1 MEFRRCMPPC
11 TRFIAR
17 EDPHSKCILCLGF
30 SHAREAVYGTSNCEI
45 CDDFRLITLR
55 SRLEDYEC
63 ESSKFSR
70 RASSTNAPP
79 REIAASREAAA
90 SRRAASWGSDVELE
104 EMESEQTGLAF
115 SLPPSSERARANSPV
130 EFLPDFQFPSPKARD
145 FVSFGLDD
153 ILHTAASDSE
163 DFGPALADALPPNS
177 QEARPSAAYS
187 ELVDVLSR
195 ATEKLAL
202 DWPDE
207 PRESRASKL
216 DDRFLIGAH
225 SKLERRK
232 LPFFSDLHREI
243 SSSWKQPFSSRLTN
257 AAAADFTN
265 LVGSVE
271 QGYTAMPVIED
282 TLASHLSPSLAPSWK
297 SRPLLPSKPCRTT
310 SALIGKSYIAAGQA
324 GMALHTMAILQAY
337 QADVLKEMD
346 EGTGLTPEAVK
357 ELRRATD
364 LALRAT
370 KHTARAVGR
379 SMAAS
384 VAAERHL
391 WLNLTEIRER
401 EKTFLMDAPISQS
414 GLFGEAVSAVV
425 DKFRSAKTQSAA
437 LNQFMPRRARDFST
451 PSSSVSREQPPPRR
465 EPPSGGAQATRL
477 PPTTVWGAQHF
488 SLRHPEQGRRGLSFT
503 VEGAAASRPSRHPIS
518 GMSSLARHYDSSVTL
533 PSRMGAF
540 TRGIAV
546 GSPHNSN
553 RLHSSVWEK
562 SPPFRRGSPDSRKPR
577 RQGFC
582 STTGTFLPPAERS
595 NRGSTADGSR
605 TRFLQPLLPRSKEGR
620 RLEAYPG
627 STAFE
632 SFPLQR
638 EVQNADDENHH
649 VSGSGGRLV
658 CHHRPEGCVFSHP
671 GRSQTQ
677 EIPSVR
683 LWREGL
689 PIQGSAL
696 RPGFGPEDIYQMHG
710 CCTGPFEAPGHPCTE
725 LSGRLAHSGS
735 LQGASESSQGYRSR
749 PHPFSWP
756 QNERQEECAPPIST
770 NCISRSSFGFRSDA
784 GPFGSCPDTSF
795 YSMFGPLQ
803 ARPSCLCRY
812 LPQAV
817 GPYGSSLPCVAPR
830 AASHEAIPLVD
841 EGAEVT
847 PHCTSYSPCQS
858 VAQLLSTPVNVARP
872 RLSPERGENG
882 CDPPSPYDHDG
893 RINDRL
899 GRGLRR
905 KAGEWR
911 VEGRVPLLAY
921 KLPGTQGCLP
931 GFEVFSPRSRGA
943 SCHSQDGQYGGCV
956 PHKPPRRFKVAHP
969 GQACAPSSPLV
980 SRQVPLFEGGS
991 RSGSTEPG
999 GRFSVETE
1007 AQAGGM
1013 DVEPSDGIP
1022 DLGSVWQSGG
1032 GPLCFSRVIPV
1043 PALVLPEFPDDSR
1056 HRCVRPPMAEC
1067 QSVRV
1072 SANKADSG
1080 STMQSEGERC
1090 PSPSHSPILALPD
1103 LVLGANSPLVSASL
1117 GDSDQAGLTV
1127 PASGQ
1132 DLASSAGALE
1142 VVGMAHTGPRAV
1154 IDGLPAEVQETIAS
1168 ARAPATR
1175 KLYSSKWGVFES
1187 WCLTRA
1193 IDPVNCPVGPVL
1205 EFLQERLTAGAA
1217 ATTLRVYVAAIAARR
1232 ELDEIPLGRHRL
1244 VSAFM
1249 RGARRLRPVRPTA
1262 VPSWDL
1268 SVVLEGLVTAPFEP
1282 LESASDRILTLKVV
1296 LLLALTSLKRV
1307 GDLQAFSVSETCMD
1321 FAPGLVKVT
1330 LRPRPGYIPKVLSTS
1345 FRSQVVTLHSFHPPP
1360 FASSEDER
1368 LHMLCLVRALKL
1380 YVDRS
1385 KVWRKSPQ
1393 LLICFGAGRRG
1404 LATSKQRISHWVRDA
1419 ISLAYE
1425 ARELPSPLSLRAHST
1440 RGVASSQALFRGV
1453 PLEDICVA
1461 AGWSSPH
1468 TFVRFYNLDVDTA
1481 PGSQVLSV

>member
-30 SHAREAVYGTSNCEI
+30 SHAREAVYGTSNCKI

-55 SRLEDYEC
+55 SRLEDYER

-163 DFGPALADALPPNS
+163 DFGPALADALPPSS

-207 PRESRASKL
+207 PRESRASKTAKA
-216 DDRFLIGAH
+216 FLPAPNA
-225 SKLERRK
+225 L
-232 LPFFSDLHREI
+232 
-243 SSSWKQPFSSRLTN
+243 SSLKSVTTTLRG
-257 AAAADFTN
+257 
-265 LVGSVE
+265 LVCRSN
-271 QGYTAMPVIED
+271 
-282 TLASHLSPSLAPSWK
+282 SPSFHSGWQLGDAFVFPPLQPVHSPPASRILGDIAVSLLQCTEPVPATRQPSTSLSAIPSK
-297 SRPLLPSKPCRTT
+297 DAEGFPSRWRVPLLPGLLDTPSQVCLPLHDTMIPLSHFLHEWERLPGVSLWVLRTIRT
-310 SALIGKSYIAAGQA
+310 GYTLQFGKNPPRFDGVHLTVVNSAAKASVLQQELSSLLQKGAIEEVPQSEVERGFFSRYFLVPKRDGGLRPILDLRRLNLSLYKGKFK
-324 GMALHTMAILQAY
+324 MLTMRTIMSQVQEGDWFVTIDLKDAYFHIQVVHRHRRFLRFAFGGKAY
-337 QADVLKEMD
+337 QYKVLPF
-346 EGTGLTPEAVK
+346 G
-357 ELRRATD
+357 
-364 LALRAT
+364 LALAPRTFT
-370 KHTARAVGR
+370 KC
-379 SMAAS
+379 
-384 VAAERHL
+384 
-391 WLNLTEIRER
+391 
-401 EKTFLMDAPISQS
+401 MDA
-414 GLFGEAVSAVV
+414 
-425 DKFRSAKTQSAA
+425 A
-437 LNQFMPRRARDFST
+437 LAPL
-451 PSSSVSREQPPPRR
+451 
-465 EPPSGGAQATRL
+465 RL
-477 PPTTVWGAQHF
+477 
-488 SLRHPEQGRRGLSFT
+488 QGIRVLNY
-503 VEGAAASRPSRHPIS
+503 
-518 GMSSLARHYDSSVTL
+518 L
-533 PSRMGAF
+533 
-540 TRGIAV
+540 
-546 GSPHNSN
+546 
-553 RLHSSVWEK
+553 
-562 SPPFRRGSPDSRKPR
+562 
-577 RQGFC
+577 
-582 STTGTFLPPAERS
+582 
-595 NRGSTADGSR
+595 
-605 TRFLQPLLPRSKEGR
+605 
-620 RLEAYPG
+620 
-627 STAFE
+627 
-632 SFPLQR
+632 
-638 EVQNADDENHH
+638 DDW
-649 VSGSGGRLV
+649 L
-658 CHHRPEGCVFSHP
+658 
-671 GRSQTQ
+671 
-677 EIPSVR
+677 I
-683 LWREGL
+683 
-689 PIQGSAL
+689 
-696 RPGFGPEDIYQMHG
+696 
-710 CCTGPFEAPGHPCTE
+710 
-725 LSGRLAHSGS
+725 LAHSRE
-735 LQGASESSQGYRSR
+735 LVSR
-749 PHPFSWP
+749 HRDIVLGHIPFSWP

-803 ARPSCLCRY
+803 ARPSCLCSY

-841 EGAEVT
+841 EAAEVT

-858 VAQLLSTPVNVARP
+858 VTQLLSTPVNVARP

-899 GRGLRR
+899 GRGLQR

-1103 LVLGANSPLVSASL
+1103 LVLGANSSL
-1117 GDSDQAGLTV
+1117 
-1127 PASGQ
+1127 
-1132 DLASSAGALE
+1132 
-1142 VVGMAHTGPRAV
+1142 
-1154 IDGLPAEVQETIAS
+1154 
-1168 ARAPATR
+1168 
-1175 KLYSSKWGVFES
+1175 Y
-1187 WCLTRA
+1187 
-1193 IDPVNCPVGPVL
+1193 
-1205 EFLQERLTAGAA
+1205 RL
-1217 ATTLRVYVAAIAARR
+1217 
-1232 ELDEIPLGRHRL
+1232 LGRFR
-1244 VSAFM
+1244 S
-1249 RGARRLRPVRPTA
+1249 GGTYSP
-1262 VPSWDL
+1262 
-1268 SVVLEGLVTAPFEP
+1268 
-1282 LESASDRILTLKVV
+1282 
-1296 LLLALTSLKRV
+1296 
-1307 GDLQAFSVSETCMD
+1307 
-1321 FAPGLVKVT
+1321 
-1330 LRPRPGYIPKVLSTS
+1330 S
-1345 FRSQVVTLHSFHPPP
+1345 FRARSGILNRSSGSCGYGPYRAKGCNWWFACRSSGNHSQCQSPRYQEAILFQVGRLWIVVFDSCN
-1360 FASSEDER
+1360 R
-1368 LHMLCLVRALKL
+1368 
-1380 YVDRS
+1380 
-1385 KVWRKSPQ
+1385 
-1393 LLICFGAGRRG
+1393 
-1404 LATSKQRISHWVRDA
+1404 
-1419 ISLAYE
+1419 
-1425 ARELPSPLSLRAHST
+1425 PS
-1440 RGVASSQALFRGV
+1440 
-1453 PLEDICVA
+1453 
-1461 AGWSSPH
+1461 
-1468 TFVRFYNLDVDTA
+1468 
-1481 PGSQVLSV
+1481 